1 MTPQGSLPADTESS
15 GGRSNLHGLPPAM
28 STVLRQVFILL
39 QFASLMPFRSSTS
52 LLTQCISATGSFGGK
67 CGHLP
72 FTFLRQIFQ
81 FHHLL
86 LDTKPQIQMPIG
98 VLLNTYARVHSA
110 KGIYGRCGAKCWDG
124 GAWVGQKSGAR
135 GGPLGA
141 GGTGTTSETK
151 PKLAVHPLPD
161 VFRVRK
167 APLSAQAHCTWL
179 FREGMAWG
187 PAVEV
192 PASRVMR
199 ARPTGTSHKA
209 SLTLSARPL
218 PGQS

>member
-1 MTPQGSLPADTESS
+1 MWPPTIYFPEADIPVSPS
-15 GGRSNLHGLPPAM
+15 
-28 STVLRQVFILL
+28 
-39 QFASLMPFRSSTS
+39 
-52 LLTQCISATGSFGGK
+52 
-67 CGHLP
+67 
-72 FTFLRQIFQ
+72 
-81 FHHLL
+81 L

-110 KGIYGRCGAKCWDG
+110 KGIYGRHVEQSAGMVVPGWGRK
-124 GAWVGQKSGAR
+124 VGPGEAPWGLEVQAPLQKQ
-135 GGPLGA
+135 
-141 GGTGTTSETK
+141 TK
-151 PKLAVHPLPD
+151 TCCPPLPD

-199 ARPTGTSHKA
+199 A
-209 SLTLSARPL
+209 SLLAPATRRA
-218 PGQS
+218 

>member
-1 MTPQGSLPADTESS
+1 
-15 GGRSNLHGLPPAM
+15 
-28 STVLRQVFILL
+28 
-39 QFASLMPFRSSTS
+39 
-52 LLTQCISATGSFGGK
+52 
-67 CGHLP
+67 
-72 FTFLRQIFQ
+72 
-81 FHHLL
+81 
-86 LDTKPQIQMPIG
+86 MPIG

-124 GAWVGQKSGAR
+124 GAWVGRKVGPREAPWGLEVQAPLQKQNQ
-135 GGPLGA
+135 
-141 GGTGTTSETK
+141 
-151 PKLAVHPLPD
+151 KLLSTPLPD
-161 VFRVRK
+161 VFGVRK

-199 ARPTGTSHKA
+199 ARPTGASHKA